1 MHRLIVAAALV
12 LVSCGSPSAR
22 ADDSGEFASVDSG
35 KGSESGDEPA
45 ERASFDDDAAR
56 EAAKQEVADEGY
68 DGPCTIDCSG
78 HDAGFNWAADGHDDG
93 GISNSRSFDEGQE
106 AYEDKVE
113 ERLNEKRQTYED
125 GDPEAE

>member
-1 MHRLIVAAALV
+1 MIAATAL
-12 LVSCGSPSAR
+12 LLASCGSPSAR
-22 ADDSGEFASVDSG
+22 AIDSEEFASVDPDED
-35 KGSESGDEPA
+35 SESVDGDEEA
-45 ERASFDDDAAR
+45 ERAPFDEESAR

-106 AYEDKVE
+106 AYDEKVE
-113 ERLNEKRQTYED
+113 ERLEEKRQSYEN
-125 GDPEAE
+125 GDPEGE